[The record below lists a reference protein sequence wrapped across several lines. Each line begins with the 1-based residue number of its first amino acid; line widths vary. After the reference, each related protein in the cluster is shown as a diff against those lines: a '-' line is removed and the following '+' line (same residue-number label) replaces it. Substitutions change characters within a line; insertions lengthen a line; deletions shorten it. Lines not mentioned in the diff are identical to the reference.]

1 MSTAPL
7 PSPTEKG
14 KALLSSLL
22 LESIAA
28 SFNKP
33 GTAQGLG
40 FRKFRETFNRV
51 FEGQTEL
58 PESSDLKKLHS
69 QLAQSDLDRLG
80 QRARVQMD
88 RPMKPNTQTK
98 EAWKILTKAIPNLE
112 VLTNLD
118 ELLRTIPRDERAAWR
133 LFFSTRPLGVA
144 ELNLLDPRTQLSLAP
159 LCSWLRCLRGNR
171 AQVDDANEIS
181 PSEPTR
187 VEWSAAPD
195 KPLVAITS
203 FRTDIKSWEDRVKGT
218 PDLSLARFNRLS
230 KIVRSVCQLDVRPH
244 YVVFPELSIPREWV
258 FEIASSLHRSGISM
272 IAGVEYE
279 ISISDENR
287 HCHNPVFMVLQSTD
301 LGYRTYRLFRQD
313 KTLPALEEEDDL
325 HTFSN
330 LTLCPKEPFDHGYLD
345 DPESPRPVFQHGNLH
360 FGVLICNELTDIA
373 LRSSYRGKV
382 DALFVAEWNKDIK
395 TFAPLVEATAN
406 DVHCFVIQVNNRE
419 YGDSRIRVPAKNE
432 WNRDIVRLQGGVND
446 YVVVGELNVPA
457 LRDFQSRHRS
467 PTGANALFKPV
478 PTGFRMSESRN
489 ENLLLND
496 E

>member
-1 MSTAPL
+1 MST
-7 PSPTEKG
+7 SPPASPNEKG

-33 GTAQGLG
+33 GTAQGQT
-40 FRKFRETFNRV
+40 FRKFRDTFNHV
-51 FEGQTEL
+51 FEGQSEL
-58 PESSDLKKLHS
+58 PEASELKKLHS
-69 QLAQSDLDRLG
+69 QLAQTDLDRLG

-88 RPMKPNTQTK
+88 RPIKPNIQTK
-98 EAWKILTKAIPNLE
+98 EAWKTLTKAIPNLE

-118 ELLRTIPRDERAAWR
+118 ELLQEIPRDDRYAWR

-144 ELNLLDPRTQLSLAP
+144 ELNLLDPRTQRSLAP
-159 LCSWLRCLRGNR
+159 LCAWLRCLRGNR
-171 AQVDDANEIS
+171 AQVEDANETS
-181 PSEPTR
+181 TSEPIR
-187 VEWSAAPD
+187 VEWSSAPD

-203 FRTDIKSWEDRVKGT
+203 FRTDIKSWQDRVMGT
-218 PDLSLARFNRLS
+218 PDLSLARFNQLS
-230 KIVRSVCQLDVRPH
+230 KIVRSVCQLAERPH

-258 FEIASSLHRSGISM
+258 LEIASALQRSGISL

-279 ISISDENR
+279 VSITDANR

-301 LGYRTYRLFRQD
+301 LGYRTYRLLRQD

-325 HTFSN
+325 RRFSN

-345 DPESPRPVFQHGNLH
+345 DPESLRPVFQHGSLH

-419 YGDSRIRVPAKNE
+419 YGDSRIRVPAKND
-432 WNRDIVRLQGGVND
+432 WSRDIVRLQGGVND

-457 LRDFQSRHRS
+457 LRRFQSSHRS
-467 PTGANALFKPV
+467 PTESNALFKPV
-478 PTGFRMSESRN
+478 PTGFRMSDSRN
-489 ENLLLND
+489 QNLLLTS